1 MIEDGKYQISL
12 RRWPAE
18 SETAINAELPP
29 GANVPGASRAFRS
42 IVGNAIS
49 ATHAVLRIDGKDLER
64 KPVESDAQQVS
75 FVTDLKQG
83 SYQLAPVFQI
93 DKGELGAYYVVVA
106 RLE

>member
-1 MIEDGKYQISL
+1 M
-12 RRWPAE
+12 
-18 SETAINAELPP
+18 
-29 GANVPGASRAFRS
+29 
-42 IVGNAIS
+42 
-49 ATHAVLRIDGKDLER
+49 LRIDGKDLER

-93 DKGELGAYYVVVA
+93 DKGELGAYYVVVT

>member
-18 SETAINAELPP
+18 SETAINAELPA

-93 DKGELGAYYVVVA
+93 DKGELGAYYVVVT